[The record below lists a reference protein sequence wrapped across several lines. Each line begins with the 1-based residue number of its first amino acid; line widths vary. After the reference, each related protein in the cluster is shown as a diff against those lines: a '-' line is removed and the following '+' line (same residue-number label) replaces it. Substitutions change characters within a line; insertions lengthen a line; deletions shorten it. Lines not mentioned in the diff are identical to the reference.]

1 MELLI
6 GQYLMFK
13 IVLTVITLVLIA
25 TSCNH
30 SQKNKNNYHFEQN
43 PPDIG
48 LDVENDLIIDNPLTV
63 KIPEPSFLFSYGL
76 ISILFVSIKKR

>member
-1 MELLI
+1 
-6 GQYLMFK
+6 MFK
-13 IVLTVITLVLIA
+13 IVLTIIILALIA

-30 SQKNKNNYHFEQN
+30 KQKRDDLSRFEQR

-48 LDVENDLIIDNPLTV
+48 LDIDNDLIIISPPTV

-76 ISILFVSIKKR
+76 ISILFTAIKSK

>member
-1 MELLI
+1 
-6 GQYLMFK
+6 MFK
-13 IVLTVITLVLIA
+13 IILTIITLVLIA

-30 SQKNKNNYHFEQN
+30 NQNNNNYNHFEQN

-48 LDVENDLIIDNPLTV
+48 LDIDNDLIIINPPSV

-76 ISILFVSIKKR
+76 ISLLFTAIKSK